1 MWVKFMDVP
10 DGYAATMWWELFA
23 TQAVAVQV
31 VPPLEIGSMSEPR
44 ELWVPDS
51 KTHVAREVLNKI

>member
-23 TQAVAVQV
+23 TQAVAVLV

>member
-31 VPPLEIGSMSEPR
+31 VPPLEIGSMSESR